1 MEQKQYEENTRKIV
15 ELVAGMTDAQ
25 WSRVAHL
32 INRCYDREMVKVSF
46 EVPEHLD
53 HLMDMAF
60 IRW

>member
-32 INRCYDREMVKVSF
+32 IGKCYEEEKVKVSF
-46 EVPEHLD
+46 KVPEHLD
-53 HLMDMAF
+53 QMMSMAF